1 MNLSRADAGF
11 ADIGGASLY
20 YEVAGAGHPLIL
32 LHEGFADSRMFDDQI
47 AAFAARYRVIRYDR
61 HGSGRSGVPTVPY
74 THHDALRDLLRHL
87 DVGQASVLGLS
98 TGGAVAIDFTLAYPE
113 IVDTLIPVDA
123 SVGGYTGSEEILRQW
138 GEIGAALAARD
149 VPGAVE
155 RTLRMW
161 VDGPRR
167 TPDAIDPAVRERMRA
182 MMTHYYTIR
191 GDDPPPLEPPAVAR
205 LAEIRV
211 PTLIV
216 VADGDQP
223 DIIAQA
229 DLLHEGI
236 AGVRKVVIPD
246 VAHVPNM
253 ERPERF
259 NRLVLGFLDARMAT
273 LSQTHAAAPTC

>member
-123 SVGGYTGSEEILRQW
+123 SAVTPVRRRSCGSGVRSGRRWRRGTCRGPSSAHCACGWTGRD
-138 GEIGAALAARD
+138 AR
-149 VPGAVE
+149 
-155 RTLRMW
+155 
-161 VDGPRR
+161 
-167 TPDAIDPAVRERMRA
+167 RMRS
-182 MMTHYYTIR
+182 T
-191 GDDPPPLEPPAVAR
+191 R
-205 LAEIRV
+205 LCANACGR
-211 PTLIV
+211 
-216 VADGDQP
+216 
-223 DIIAQA
+223 
-229 DLLHEGI
+229 
-236 AGVRKVVIPD
+236 
-246 VAHVPNM
+246 
-253 ERPERF
+253 
-259 NRLVLGFLDARMAT
+259 
-273 LSQTHAAAPTC
+273 